1 MRFLWILLMIGVF
14 VHVEAIE
21 PFSKVPPAEMIMMG
35 SFDDDDVE
43 STDDFPQ
50 PVTPVSD
57 KRDIDKNGETTDLYI
72 KNSSKKP
79 IDLSEQERYGEEIE
93 ESVDFSEYS
102 QQQGFSQNID
112 LSEYMTRGSLK
123 VALLA
128 PKKVIKSYTNSV
140 SNAIMSYLIFKDVP
154 FQFEVFDS
162 GDEEEAS
169 IYQKLSEIRAKGYQ
183 LVIAPFTQKGAEIV
197 IRNASDLLVF
207 IPTINKYEVP
217 DASENIIFGGIDY
230 RRQIDA
236 LLTYANDKI
245 VLFNDG
251 SRRSQE
257 LSTYIKEQVFD
268 SVVYEKDIKKIK
280 TNLKGIIK
288 NNKKLKKSSI
298 FLNMPIVK
306 SSLLASQLSQYDVEP
321 HVLLSTQAN
330 YNPLLFKLTQSKDR
344 EYFYIANSISS
355 YDSKLKEINLLL
367 GNNPS
372 FSWIDYSA
380 SIGMDYILSMQFE
393 SGQRVFN
400 EDIYDNQIEYKVH
413 IEKAGESSFKPVS
426 DKGFNSY

>member
-1 MRFLWILLMIGVF
+1 MRFLWILLIVGFFAEVQA
-14 VHVEAIE
+14 VS
-21 PFSKVPPAEMIMMG
+21 PYSKVPPAEMIMMG
-35 SFDDDDVE
+35 GFDDDDVE
-43 STDDFPQ
+43 STDDFSQ
-50 PVTPVSD
+50 PVSPVDS
-57 KRDIDKNGETTDLYI
+57 KKVIGNKGETTDLFI
-72 KNSSKKP
+72 RSSSKNATDYSSK
-79 IDLSEQERYGEEIE
+79 DMYGEEIE

-102 QQQGFSQNID
+102 QQQGFSQNVD

-140 SNAIMSYLIFKDVP
+140 SNAVISYLIFKDLP

-207 IPTINKYEVP
+207 IPTINKYEIP
-217 DASENIIFGGIDY
+217 EASANIIFGGIDY
-230 RRQIDA
+230 RKQIDA

-257 LSTYIKEQVFD
+257 LSAYIKEQVFD

-288 NNKKLKKSSI
+288 DNKKLKKSSI

-330 YNPLLFKLTQSKDR
+330 YNPLLFKLTQFKDR
-344 EYFYIANSISS
+344 EYFYIANSISN
-355 YDSKLKEINLLL
+355 YDPYLKEINLLL

-380 SIGMDYILSMQFE
+380 SIGMDYILSTQLE
-393 SGQRVFN
+393 NGQRIFN

-413 IEKAGESSFKPVS
+413 IEKAGESSFKAIS

>member
-1 MRFLWILLMIGVF
+1 MRLLWILLVVGVF
-14 VHVEAIE
+14 VHIDALE

-35 SFDDDDVE
+35 SFDDEDVE
-43 STDDFPQ
+43 STDDFSQAVPS
-50 PVTPVSD
+50 TES
-57 KRDIDKNGETTDLYI
+57 KKGIDNKGETTDLYI
-72 KNSSKKP
+72 KNNSKES
-79 IDLSEQERYGEEIE
+79 IDLSAKDRYGEEIE
-93 ESVDFSEYS
+93 ESVDFSEYT
-102 QQQGFSQNID
+102 QQQGLSQNID

-140 SNAIMSYLIFKDVP
+140 SNAVMSYLIFKDVP

-183 LVIAPFTQKGAEIV
+183 FVIAPFTQKGAEIV

-217 DASENIIFGGIDY
+217 EASANIIFGGIDY
-230 RRQIDA
+230 RKQIDA

-257 LSTYIKEQVFD
+257 LSMYIKEQAFD

-280 TNLKGIIK
+280 TNLKSIIK

-306 SSLLASQLSQYDVEP
+306 SSLLASQLSQYNVEP

-330 YNPLLFKLTQSKDR
+330 YNPLLLKLTQYKDR
-344 EYFYIANSISS
+344 EYFYIANSISN
-355 YDSKLKEINLLL
+355 YDPKLKEINLLL

-380 SIGMDYILSMQFE
+380 SIGMDYILSTQLE
-393 SGQRVFN
+393 NGQRVFN
-400 EDIYDNQIEYKVH
+400 EDIYDNQIKYKVH
-413 IEKAGESSFKPVS
+413 IEKAGESNFESIS